1 MSSIHFRRN
10 CSRNVI
16 IRLFFI
22 SLAAAALIYL
32 GLESI
37 NDVYFHN
44 QLTHTGLIING
55 IIVTMFL
62 LGMSKIVSSLFHY
75 SKEEKHLARFIKNI
89 DQHEDPLKSVSDT
102 SLIGS
107 RYQMMDQIHR
117 SNTPINHSALAST
130 LVAAES
136 SKTSFPKF
144 INNILILSG
153 VFGTIVS
160 LSVALVGAS
169 DLLENAVNVSGMGMI
184 VHGMSTAL
192 STTITAIVAYV
203 FFGYFYLKLTDV
215 QTNLL
220 TGIEQITT
228 TRLLPLFQ
236 IETDNVLY
244 EFSGLIRSLQSL
256 TQHMEVSQKNFLTVE
271 KRMLSTLDIHRDSV
285 QGMAEE
291 IAKIE
296 GLLKKGFRL
305 E

>member
-1 MSSIHFRRN
+1 M
-10 CSRNVI
+10 
-16 IRLFFI
+16 
-22 SLAAAALIYL
+22 
-32 GLESI
+32 E
-37 NDVYFHN
+37 
-44 QLTHTGLIING
+44 
-55 IIVTMFL
+55 
-62 LGMSKIVSSLFHY
+62 
-75 SKEEKHLARFIKNI
+75 
-89 DQHEDPLKSVSDT
+89 
-102 SLIGS
+102 
-107 RYQMMDQIHR
+107 QIHR

-136 SKTSFPKF
+136 SSTSLPKF

-192 STTITAIVAYV
+192 STTITAIIAYV
-203 FFGYFYLKLTDV
+203 FFGYFFLKLTDV

-220 TGIEQITT
+220 TGVEQITT
-228 TRLLPLFQ
+228 TQLLPLFQ

-271 KRMLSTLDIHRDSV
+271 KRMLSTLDIHKESV
-285 QGMAEE
+285 EMMAKEMEE
-291 IAKIE
+291 IRS
-296 GLLKKGFRL
+296 LLKQGFRL